1 MRRTMVLATALLLAA
16 GLACGGMGGSGGSG
30 GSDALTSQQLR
41 DLQSRYDNMYELIE
55 SERSTWLRRRGST
68 SIQDPS
74 ASNPVV
80 FVDGVERGALST
92 LRQIS
97 PSNVAEAEYVNSRD
111 ATTRYGTGYP
121 GGIIRISTRSG

>member
-1 MRRTMVLATALLLAA
+1 MRRTMVLATALLLAG
-16 GLACGGMGGSGGSG
+16 GLACGGMGGGGSS
-30 GSDALTSQQLR
+30 GSGALTSQQLR
-41 DLQSRYDNMYELIE
+41 DLQSRYDNMYDLIQ
-55 SERSTWLRRRGST
+55 SERSVWLRTRGS
-68 SIQDPS
+68 SSFQDPS

-92 LRQIS
+92 LRQIR
-97 PSNVAEAEYVNSRD
+97 PSNVAQAEYVNSRD